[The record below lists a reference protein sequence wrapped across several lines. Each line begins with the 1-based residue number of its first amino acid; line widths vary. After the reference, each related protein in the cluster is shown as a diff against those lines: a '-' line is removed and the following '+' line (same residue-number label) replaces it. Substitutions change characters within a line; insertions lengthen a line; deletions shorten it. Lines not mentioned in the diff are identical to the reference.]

1 MASLVKDFPRVHLGH
16 TPTPLELLNNV
27 SAEFGTNVWIKRDD
41 CTGLAFGG
49 NKTRQLD
56 FYIGQAVHQGADTLL
71 TTGAVQSNHVRT
83 TVAAAR
89 KLGLDVEVQLEHRVD
104 RDQPEYHNS
113 GNPYL
118 VRLMGA
124 RIHYYPVG
132 EDEAGADR
140 ALEERAAE
148 LAKEGRK
155 AFVIPLSNAHTPWG
169 AMGYVEGGEEVMAQ
183 LRELQVEPVR
193 FIVPTGSASTHSGFL
208 LGVRGSGSQVPVH
221 GVCVRR
227 DAQSQQQRVSKKLN
241 SVIDVIGC
249 DIRIP
254 DSEIICDDS
263 QLAPGYGQP
272 SDETIAAIKYMARNE
287 GILLDPTY
295 SGKTFAA
302 LLAMLRRGDFAADE
316 HVVFLHTGGAVSLFG
331 YPELVAGES

>member
-1 MASLVKDFPRVHLGH
+1 MQSLVEDFPRVHLGH
-16 TPTPLELLNNV
+16 TPTPLELLKNT

-49 NKTRQLD
+49 NKSRQLE
-56 FYIGQAVHQGADTLL
+56 FYIGQALQQGADTLL

-104 RDQPEYHNS
+104 REQPEYHNS

-124 RIHYYPVG
+124 RIHHYPVG
-132 EDEAGADR
+132 EDEDGADM
-140 ALEERAAE
+140 ALEKRAAE
-148 LAKEGRK
+148 LAVEGRK
-155 AFVIPLSNAHTPWG
+155 AFVIPLANAHTPYG
-169 AMGYVEGGEEVMAQ
+169 ALGYVEGAEELLAQ
-183 LRELQVEPVR
+183 LRELQVEPAR
-193 FIVPTGSASTHSGFL
+193 FVVPTGSASTHSGFL
-208 LGVRGSGSQVPVH
+208 LGVRAHGCDAPVH

-227 DAQSQQQRVSKKLN
+227 DGVSQRQRVRKKID
-241 SVIDVIGC
+241 SVIATIGC
-249 DIRIP
+249 HIEIADA
-254 DSEIICDDS
+254 DIICDDS
-263 QLAPGYGQP
+263 ELAPGYGLP
-272 SDETIAAIKYMARNE
+272 NDNTVEAIRYMARHE

-295 SGKTFAA
+295 SGKTFSA
-302 LLAMLRRGDFAADE
+302 LLAMLRRGEFARDQ

-331 YPELVAGES
+331 YPELVAGE

>member
-1 MASLVKDFPRVHLGH
+1 MESLVRDFPRVHLGH
-16 TPTPLELLNNV
+16 TPTPLELLGNV

-56 FYIGQAVHQGADTLL
+56 FYIGQALQQGADTLL

-89 KLGLDVEVQLEHRVD
+89 KLGLHVEVQLEHRVD
-104 RDQPEYHNS
+104 REQPEYHNS
-113 GNPYL
+113 GNPFL

-124 RIHYYPVG
+124 KINFYPVG
-132 EDEAGADR
+132 EDEEGADR
-140 ALEERAAE
+140 ALHARAAE
-148 LAKEGRK
+148 LAEEGRK
-155 AFVIPLSNAHTPWG
+155 AFVIPLSNAHTPYG
-169 AMGYVEGGEEVMAQ
+169 AFGYVEGAEELLDQ
-183 LRELQVEPVR
+183 LQALQIEAAR

-208 LGVRGSGSQVPVH
+208 LGMRARGNRTPLH

-227 DAQSQQQRVSKKLN
+227 NAASQLQRVGNKLD
-241 SVIDVIGC
+241 SVIDAIGC
-249 DIRIP
+249 DIRVAE
-254 DSEIICDDS
+254 SEIICDDS
-263 QLAPGYGQP
+263 QLAPGYGLP
-272 SDETIAAIKYMARNE
+272 NENTVEAIHYMARRE

-295 SGKTFAA
+295 SGKTFSA
-302 LLAMLRRGDFAADE
+302 LLQMLRRGEFGADQ

-331 YPELVAGES
+331 YPELAAEAS

>member
-1 MASLVKDFPRVHLGH
+1 MSLVEDFPRVHLSH
-16 TPTPLELLNNV
+16 TPTPLELLKNV

-49 NKTRQLD
+49 NKSRQLE
-56 FYIGQAVHQGADTLL
+56 FYIGQALTQGADTLL

-89 KLGLDVEVQLEHRVD
+89 KMGLDVEVQLEHRVE
-104 RDQPEYHNS
+104 REQPEYHNS

-132 EDEAGADR
+132 EDEDGADR
-140 ALEERAAE
+140 ALEQRAAE
-148 LAKEGRK
+148 LASEGRK
-155 AFVIPLSNAHTPWG
+155 AFVIPLSNAHTPYG
-169 AMGYVEGGEEVMAQ
+169 AFGYVEGGEELMAQ
-183 LRELQVEPVR
+183 LQDLQIEPAR

-208 LGVRGSGSQVPVH
+208 LGVRACGSIAPVH

-227 DAQSQQQRVSKKLN
+227 DAQSQRLRVGKKLK
-241 SVIDVIGC
+241 SVIEMIGC
-249 DIRIP
+249 ELDIA

-263 QLAPGYGQP
+263 QLAPGYGLP
-272 SDETIAAIKYMARNE
+272 NDATVAAIKYLARRE

-295 SGKTFAA
+295 SGKTFAV
-302 LLAMLRRGDFAADE
+302 LLDMLRNGDFSSDQ

-331 YPELVAGES
+331 YPELVENE

>member
-1 MASLVKDFPRVHLGH
+1 MSLVKDFPRVHLSH
-16 TPTPLELLNNV
+16 TPTPLELLKNV
-27 SAEFGTNVWIKRDD
+27 SAEFDTNVWIKRDD

-49 NKTRQLD
+49 NKSRQLE
-56 FYIGQAVHQGADTLL
+56 FYIGQALTQGADTLL

-89 KLGLDVEVQLEHRVD
+89 KMGLDVEVQLEHRVE
-104 RDQPEYHNS
+104 RQQPEYHRS

-132 EDEAGADR
+132 EDEDGADK
-140 ALEERAAE
+140 ALEQRAAE
-148 LAKEGRK
+148 LAEEGRK
-155 AFVIPLSNAHTPWG
+155 AFVIPLSNAHTPYG
-169 AMGYVEGGEEVMAQ
+169 AFGYVEGAEELMAQ
-183 LRELQVEPVR
+183 LQDLQIEPAR

-208 LGVRGSGSQVPVH
+208 LGVRACGSSVPVH

-227 DAQSQQQRVSKKLN
+227 DAQSQHQRVGMKLK
-241 SVIDVIGC
+241 SVIETIGC
-249 DIRIP
+249 ELDIA
-254 DSEIICDDS
+254 DSDIICNDS
-263 QLAPGYGQP
+263 QLAPGYGLP
-272 SDETIAAIKYMARNE
+272 NDATVAAIKYLARRE

-295 SGKTFAA
+295 SGKTFAV
-302 LLAMLRRGDFAADE
+302 LLDMLRRGDFSSDQ

-331 YPELVAGES
+331 YPELVENE

>member
-1 MASLVKDFPRVHLGH
+1 MSLVKDFPRVHLSH

-49 NKTRQLD
+49 NKSRQLE
-56 FYIGQAVHQGADTLL
+56 FYIGQALAQGADTLL

-89 KLGLDVEVQLEHRVD
+89 KMGLEVEVQLEHRVD
-104 RDQPEYHNS
+104 REQPEYHHS

-124 RIHYYPVG
+124 RIHYYSVG
-132 EDEAGADR
+132 EDEEGADK
-140 ALEERAAE
+140 ALEQRAAE
-148 LAKEGRK
+148 LGQEGRK
-155 AFVIPLSNAHTPWG
+155 AFVIPLSNAHTPYG
-169 AMGYVEGGEEVMAQ
+169 AFGYVEGAEELMAQ
-183 LRELQVEPVR
+183 LQDLQVEPAR

-208 LGVRGSGSQVPVH
+208 LGVRACGSETPVH

-227 DAQSQQQRVSKKLN
+227 DAQSQRQRVGKKLK
-241 SVIDVIGC
+241 SVIEMIGC
-249 DIRIP
+249 DLQIA
-254 DSEIICDDS
+254 DTDIICDDS
-263 QLAPGYGQP
+263 QLAPGYGLP
-272 SDETIAAIKYMARNE
+272 NDATVEAIKYLARKE

-295 SGKTFAA
+295 SGKTFAV
-302 LLAMLRRGDFAADE
+302 LLDMLRRGDFSRDQ

-331 YPELVAGES
+331 YPELVENE